1 MFSYIKGEV
10 KIKANNFIA
19 IDVNN
24 IGFKIF
30 MTEKEI
36 QQIEIGD
43 IVKVYTYMRVKEDD
57 ISLFGFLSNDE
68 LTMFELLISV
78 GGIGAKSA
86 TQILSNIEPTDFA
99 LSVITE
105 DVSKLKKLPGIGAKT
120 AQRIILELK
129 DKIKT
134 NEAITNEESETR
146 AISNQNVQDAIDA
159 LQVLGYN
166 RKSIQKAFEKI
177 VSNDKSVEEL
187 IKEGLKELAN

>member
-134 NEAITNEESETR
+134 NEAITNEESEKR
-146 AISNQNVQDAIDA
+146 AISSKNVQDAIDA

>member
-134 NEAITNEESETR
+134 NEAITNEESEKR
-146 AISNQNVQDAIDA
+146 VVSSQNVQDAIDA

-177 VSNDKSVEEL
+177 VTNGKSVEEL

>member
-43 IVKVYTYMRVKEDD
+43 IVKVYTYMRVNEDD

-146 AISNQNVQDAIDA
+146 AISSQNVQDAIDA

>member
-146 AISNQNVQDAIDA
+146 AISSQNVQDAIDA

>member
-134 NEAITNEESETR
+134 NEAITNEESEKR
-146 AISNQNVQDAIDA
+146 AISSQNVQDAIDA

>member
-43 IVKVYTYMRVKEDD
+43 IVKVYTYMRVKEHD

-134 NEAITNEESETR
+134 NEAITNEESEKR
-146 AISNQNVQDAIDA
+146 AISSQNVQDAIDA

>member
-146 AISNQNVQDAIDA
+146 AISSQNVQDAIDA

-166 RKSIQKAFEKI
+166 RKSIQKSFEKI

>member
-134 NEAITNEESETR
+134 NEAITNEESETS
-146 AISNQNVQDAIDA
+146 AISSQNVQDAIDA

>member
-36 QQIEIGD
+36 QQIELGD

-134 NEAITNEESETR
+134 NEAITNEESEKR
-146 AISNQNVQDAIDA
+146 AISSQNVQDAIDA

-166 RKSIQKAFEKI
+166 RKSIQKSFEKI

>member
-19 IDVNN
+19 VDVNN
-24 IGFKIF
+24 VGFKIF

-36 QQIEIGD
+36 QQIEIGN

-146 AISNQNVQDAIDA
+146 VVSSQNVQDAIDA

-166 RKSIQKAFEKI
+166 HKSIQKAFEKI
-177 VSNDKSVEEL
+177 VTNGKSVEEL

>member
-36 QQIEIGD
+36 LQIEIGD

-134 NEAITNEESETR
+134 NEAITNEESEKR
-146 AISNQNVQDAIDA
+146 AISSQNVQDAIDA

>member
-24 IGFKIF
+24 VGFKIF

-146 AISNQNVQDAIDA
+146 VVSSQNVQDAIDA

-177 VSNDKSVEEL
+177 VTNGKSVEEL

>member
-43 IVKVYTYMRVKEDD
+43 IVKVYTYMRVKDDD

-86 TQILSNIEPTDFA
+86 TQILSAPVLEGTSIGNIT
-99 LSVITE
+99 IT
-105 DVSKLKKLPGIGAKT
+105 SNSNLIANT
-120 AQRIILELK
+120 NIILSNSVKKKNIPRYLY
-129 DKIKT
+129 DFIK
-134 NEAITNEESETR
+134 NYNNIIYN
-146 AISNQNVQDAIDA
+146 ISI
-159 LQVLGYN
+159 
-166 RKSIQKAFEKI
+166 
-177 VSNDKSVEEL
+177 
-187 IKEGLKELAN
+187 

>member
-19 IDVNN
+19 VDVNN

-36 QQIEIGD
+36 QQIEIGN

-146 AISNQNVQDAIDA
+146 AISSQNVQDAIDA

>member
-105 DVSKLKKLPGIGAKT
+105 DVSKLKKLPGIGTKT

-146 AISNQNVQDAIDA
+146 AISSQNVQDAIDA

>member
-19 IDVNN
+19 IDVNK

-146 AISNQNVQDAIDA
+146 VVSSQNVQDAIDA

>member
-146 AISNQNVQDAIDA
+146 AISSQNVQDAIDA

-177 VSNDKSVEEL
+177 ISNDKSVEEL